1 MDGIMFLLEIL
12 FSWFLLVFFIV
23 IFIAPIIQY
32 MALFFRLTLNGD
44 SLTKKEM
51 KQYLIP
57 YYGIYRYIKSRWDK
71 LE

>member
-1 MDGIMFLLEIL
+1 MDRIMFLLEIL